1 VGKQFA
7 SRFLGWDANSVPYR
21 FDRKID
27 ISFSTR
33 EIIFHGGHPAII
45 VALNLRACQT
55 QLKNSRPVSR

>member
-1 VGKQFA
+1 
-7 SRFLGWDANSVPYR
+7 LGWDANSVPYS

-27 ISFSTR
+27 ISFSTP